1 MGRAF
6 KTPLDKGLEVKLM
19 KKVTIRK
26 TGTVRLT
33 SAATALY
40 CGPCSL

>member
-1 MGRAF
+1 MMEM
-6 KTPLDKGLEVKLM
+6 EVKSM

-26 TGTVRLT
+26 AGSVRLT